1 MEIKLPGYCYRI
13 SEDVEVILSKKTVQ
27 DELTMEEVVKKEIN
41 CTKAE
46 VCGMAAE
53 SCPVVEQIINQH
65 RGK

>member
-27 DELTMEEVVKKEIN
+27 DELTGEDVVKKGID
-41 CTKAE
+41 CSKVS

-53 SCPVVEQIINQH
+53 SCPIVIQIINEH